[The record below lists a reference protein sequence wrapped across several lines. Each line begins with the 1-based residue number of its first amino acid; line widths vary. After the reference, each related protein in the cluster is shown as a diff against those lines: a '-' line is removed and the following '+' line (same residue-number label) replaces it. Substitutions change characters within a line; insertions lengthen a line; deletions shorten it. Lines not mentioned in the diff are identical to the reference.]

1 MENLIIKPDRGELA
15 IWFLMLVIFSLPILV
30 ACIVLALT
38 VQPLVFS
45 LLIVGLFLFILFF
58 VFWLPAYFKSLEYAI
73 EEEAVR
79 GKKGVFW
86 RRHVTVP
93 YTKITNVDVSQGPV
107 QRLYKIGTVHVQ
119 TAGAG
124 GQQGARA
131 ELLILGVKDLNEI
144 KNAIMKRVVGHVAIG
159 AMDTTETPP
168 AMTDSNTMKSIL
180 EEVTSIRKLL
190 EKE

>member
-15 IWFLMLVIFSLPILV
+15 IWFLMLAIFSLPILV

>member
-86 RRHVTVP
+86 SRHVTVP

>member
-45 LLIVGLFLFILFF
+45 FLIVGLFLFILFF

-86 RRHVTVP
+86 RRYVTVP

>member
-1 MENLIIKPDRGELA
+1 VENLIIKPDRGELA

-86 RRHVTVP
+86 RRYVTVP

>member
-1 MENLIIKPDRGELA
+1 VENLIIKPDRGELA

>member
-86 RRHVTVP
+86 RRYVTVP